1 MDKETSF
8 DLGIARTL
16 RSVDVSDFCG
26 WSAHAHWCEWNHKY
40 ETATSFLSQINS
52 CMRANWPRFI
62 RPGSI
67 VIDIGAHSGDTTIPM
82 SLFAYDKATR
92 TPGTVIAVEPNPDV
106 FAILEINLA
115 LNSHLSRFIPIQAA
129 VTPPGVSEI
138 EIADFGTANCNM
150 GIISNHFS
158 DPLKDR
164 LDEVTLNKFKV
175 KGMSLSEIIRTYV
188 PSERVSDIDFIKID
202 CEGYDKEIL
211 LSSREVLMVIR
222 PAIYVEWFRLFS
234 AVESQDLFRAVENI
248 GYVALDPAD
257 LLEASVDRYISDL
270 MLVPREKMN
279 KF

>member
-1 MDKETSF
+1 MQND
-8 DLGIARTL
+8 A
-16 RSVDVSDFCG
+16 
-26 WSAHAHWCEWNHKY
+26 Y
-40 ETATSFLSQINS
+40 
-52 CMRANWPRFI
+52 
-62 RPGSI
+62 
-67 VIDIGAHSGDTTIPM
+67 DTTIPM
-82 SLFAYDKATR
+82 SLFAYDKASR

-234 AVESQDLFRAVENI
+234 AVESQDLFRAVENV

-270 MLVPREKMN
+270 MLVPREKMS